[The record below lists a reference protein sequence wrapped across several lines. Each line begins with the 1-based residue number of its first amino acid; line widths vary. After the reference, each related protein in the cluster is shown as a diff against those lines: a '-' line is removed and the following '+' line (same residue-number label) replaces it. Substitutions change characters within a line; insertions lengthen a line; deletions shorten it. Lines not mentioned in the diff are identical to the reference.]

1 VPPGAPRNALS
12 DGVDYDAI
20 VVGGAFSGAA
30 AALLL
35 RRLVPGARVLV
46 VERQERFGRKVGE
59 ATVETSGM
67 FLSRFLALHDHLAR
81 EQLPKHGLRFW
92 FSDGPERRLDELS
105 EIGPRKMP
113 SLPSFQLDRGKLDE
127 EVLRRAGVEGCD
139 VLRPAKAVAVELGWP
154 ASRVRIETADGVREA
169 TARWILDGSGR
180 QTFLARRLG
189 LLEKVDR
196 HPTAAAWAR
205 WKGMKDFDS
214 AALQGGD
221 PFCTMLPSMAAAR
234 RLATNHFTGYGWW
247 CWVIPLHGGETSV
260 GVVYDKR
267 LFRWPTEGR
276 VREQFRHFVTR
287 EIAGLS
293 ELLAGAEMDEDDFL
307 AYARWWAT
315 PARSWTRS
323 TARASTTRRCRSGRR
338 CRCCATT

>member
-1 VPPGAPRNALS
+1 MMDAENGPRSGPHRAAQQAPRPVPPEPLS
-12 DGVDYDAI
+12 AGVDYDAV
-20 VVGGAFSGAA
+20 VVGGALSGAA

-127 EVLRRAGVEGCD
+127 EVLRCAGAEGCQ
-139 VLRPAKAVAVELGWP
+139 VARPAKVVAVELGWP
-154 ASRVRIETADGVREA
+154 SSRVRYESAAGVREV
-169 TARWILDGSGR
+169 TARWVIDGSGR

-189 LLEKVDR
+189 LLEKVD
-196 HPTAAAWAR
+196 
-205 WKGMKDFDS
+205 
-214 AALQGGD
+214 
-221 PFCTMLPSMAAAR
+221 
-234 RLATNHFTGYGWW
+234 
-247 CWVIPLHGGETSV
+247 
-260 GVVYDKR
+260 
-267 LFRWPTEGR
+267 
-276 VREQFRHFVTR
+276 
-287 EIAGLS
+287 
-293 ELLAGAEMDEDDFL
+293 
-307 AYARWWAT
+307 
-315 PARSWTRS
+315 
-323 TARASTTRRCRSGRR
+323 
-338 CRCCATT
+338 